1 MQASLHP
8 WFEPAM
14 LVGVKAGSFTLENVL
29 GSGGF
34 GAVYSTRS
42 EQGQPLAVKVLFPPR
57 SRESADMA
65 DSLSIL
71 QFMTGRITPGDVES
85 FQDYLTTIG
94 PAG

>member
-1 MQASLHP
+1 MARGLQASLHP

-85 FQDYLTTIG
+85 F
-94 PAG
+94 